1 MGTRYRGTSRQVL
14 ALNVY
19 IKLMRAA
26 DSVRHRLDPRLRRYG
41 LTETQFGVLET
52 LFYVGPLSQRAIARK
67 QLTSA
72 SNLTT
77 VIDNLER
84 AALITRRRDP
94 SDRRKM
100 TLTLTSRGRAL
111 IRGIFPSHVDAIVQE
126 FAVLTPGEQVALDRL
141 CKKLGLQTGLRG
153 EPTTP

>member
-1 MGTRYRGTSRQVL
+1 MGTRYPGTPRQVL

-26 DSVRHRLDPRLRRYG
+26 DSVSHRLDPRLRRYG
-41 LTETQFGVLET
+41 LTESQFGVLET
-52 LFYVGPLSQRAIARK
+52 LFYVGSLSQRAIARK

-84 AALITRRRDP
+84 AELITRRRDP

-100 TLTLTSRGRAL
+100 TLTLSPGGRAL
-111 IRGIFPSHVDAIVQE
+111 IRRIFPGHVDAIVQE
-126 FAVLTPGEQVALDRL
+126 FAVLTPGEQVALGRL
-141 CKKLGLQTGLRG
+141 CKKLGLQTGVNRSSL
-153 EPTTP
+153 

>member
-1 MGTRYRGTSRQVL
+1 MGTHYRGAPAEVR
-14 ALNVY
+14 ALNTY

-26 DSVRHRLDPRLRRYG
+26 DSVSRRLAPRLLRYG

-52 LFYVGPLSQRAIARK
+52 LLHLGPLAQRTIAAK

-84 AALITRRRDP
+84 DGLVSRRRDAA
-94 SDRRKM
+94 DRRR
-100 TLTLTSRGRAL
+100 TTIDLTSRGRAL
-111 IRGIFPSHVDAIVQE
+111 IRKIFPGHVATITAE
-126 FAVLTPGEQVALDRL
+126 FAVLSAPEQAALGRL
-141 CKKLGLQTGLRG
+141 CKKLGLRQGR
-153 EPTTP
+153 